1 MKFTKQPSILFIG
14 LLMILGV
21 SANAPAEEASER
33 EEAKKFV
40 IEYRDGT
47 RQTLILDKEWWHIL
61 NVLLPTTPA
70 PLREDKQGQPAAKGP
85 PAPKI
90 KDVILDVSGKWIN
103 WRQGEKQIHTMRLIQ
118 EGRRVRGLHRLD
130 ANFVIDGTIEG
141 NVLRGTWSSPETVGE
156 FLFEFSEDGRS
167 FRGRWNTTDDLNHWK
182 SGWNGRRQ

>member
-33 EEAKKFV
+33 EEAKKLV

-85 PAPKI
+85 PSPRRELRDRRDHRGKRLERNL
-90 KDVILDVSGKWIN
+90 VI
-103 WRQGEKQIHTMRLIQ
+103 T
-118 EGRRVRGLHRLD
+118 
-130 ANFVIDGTIEG
+130 G
-141 NVLRGTWSSPETVGE
+141 N
-156 FLFEFSEDGRS
+156 
-167 FRGRWNTTDDLNHWK
+167 RGRI
-182 SGWNGRRQ
+182 SI